1 MRVQTCY
8 NLILYERIRSSPL
21 RCPYSR
27 ITEDIRKGVNSLPNI
42 KSAKKRVKVIA
53 AKTLQNKM
61 VKSQLRT
68 TIKKYLAAV
77 ESGNK
82 ENAMAAYRAA
92 VKKVDQAASRG
103 IIHKNA
109 AAHKKSRFTKLFNE
123 MN

>member
-1 MRVQTCY
+1 MRKRTCY
-8 NLILYERIRSSPL
+8 NTILYERMRSSPL
-21 RCPYSR
+21 RRPPPR
-27 ITEDIRKGVNSLPNI
+27 ITDDERKGVNSLPNI

-82 ENAMAAYRAA
+82 ENAMAAYKVA
-92 VKKVDQAASRG
+92 VKKVDQAVAKG
-103 IIHKNA
+103 LLHKNN
-109 AAHKKSRFTKLFNE
+109 AAHKKSRFTVMLNG
-123 MN
+123 MA